1 MKLFKKVLAVA
12 LVGAMAVSMLT
23 ACGSSKQA
31 TAVRK
36 VGKGNAL
43 VAESSD
49 AMASLQKMSA
59 TANVTNDDVNAYYEA
74 LAKQKANTTLTAE
87 ESALVQSM
95 NEKLD
100 AARTEISQNLSQF
113 TCASADSSKAPYN
126 LYIWTNAA
134 ENPTTHAHYAYL
146 MKVDYNSHIAGS
158 RLALLVSPSFVE
170 LGEFKGTDSD
180 YAILKDVLKDAGD
193 KVGISIS
200 KVYGKDVLLVAVPN
214 AEGVVVSDYGKTA
227 APTAG
232 GQS

>member
-23 ACGSSKQA
+23 ACGSSKQ
-31 TAVRK
+31 TKAVNK

-43 VAESSD
+43 VAETND

-59 TANVTNDDVNAYYEA
+59 TANVTNSDVKAYNDA
-74 LAKQKANTTLTAE
+74 LTKRAAGSTLTTE
-87 ESALVQSM
+87 ETELVAAM
-95 NEKLD
+95 NKKLD
-100 AARTEISQNLSQF
+100 AARTEIAQNLSQF
-113 TCASADSSKAPYN
+113 TCASATSSSAPYD

-146 MKVDYNSHIAGS
+146 MKVDYTYHIAS
-158 RLALLVSPSFVE
+158 PRLALLVSPGFVE
-170 LGEFKGTDSD
+170 LGEFKGTDLD

-200 KVYGKDVLLVAVPN
+200 KAYGKDVLLVAVPKG
-214 AEGVVVSDYGKTA
+214 ATVSDFGKTA
-227 APTAG
+227 APSGT
-232 GQS
+232 

>member
-1 MKLFKKVLAVA
+1 MKLFKKVLAVV

-23 ACGSSKQA
+23 ACGSSKQ
-31 TAVRK
+31 TKAVNK

-43 VAESSD
+43 VAETND

-59 TANVTNDDVNAYYEA
+59 TANVTNSDVKAYNAA
-74 LAKQKANTTLTAE
+74 LKKQATGGTLTPDETTLVE
-87 ESALVQSM
+87 EM
-95 NEKLD
+95 NGKLD
-100 AARTEISQNLSQF
+100 TARTEIAQNLSQF
-113 TCASADSSKAPYN
+113 TCASATSSSAPYD

-146 MKVDYNSHIAGS
+146 MKVDYTYHIAS
-158 RLALLVSPSFVE
+158 PRLALLVSPSFVE

-214 AEGVVVSDYGKTA
+214 GKPVSDFGKTA
-227 APTAG
+227 APSGT
-232 GQS
+232 

>member
-23 ACGSSKQA
+23 ACGSSKQ
-31 TAVRK
+31 TKAVNK

-43 VAESSD
+43 VAETND

-59 TANVTNDDVNAYYEA
+59 TANVTNSDVTEYYAA
-74 LAKQKANTTLTAE
+74 LAKGNGKNEAE
-87 ESALVQSM
+87 KELVAAM
-95 NEKLD
+95 DNKLN
-100 AARTEISQNLSQF
+100 AARNEIAHNLSQF
-113 TCASADSSKAPYN
+113 TCASADSSSAPYD

-134 ENPTTHAHYAYL
+134 KNPTTSEHYAYL
-146 MKVDYNSHIAGS
+146 MKVDYTSHIAS
-158 RLALLVSPSFVE
+158 NRLALLVSPGFVE
-170 LGEFKGTDSD
+170 LGEFKGTDLD

-214 AEGVVVSDYGKTA
+214 GATVSNFGKTDA
-227 APTAG
+227 TTSG
-232 GQS
+232 T

>member
-23 ACGSSKQA
+23 ACGSSKQ
-31 TAVRK
+31 TKAVNK

-43 VAESSD
+43 VAETND

-59 TANVTNDDVNAYYEA
+59 TANVTDSDVTAYYKA
-74 LAKQKANTTLTAE
+74 LAKGNGQSEAE
-87 ESALVQSM
+87 KALVKTM
-95 NEKLD
+95 NDKLD
-100 AARTEISQNLSQF
+100 AARTEIAQNLSQF
-113 TCASADSSKAPYN
+113 TCASATSSSAPYD

-134 ENPTTHAHYAYL
+134 ENPTTGAHYAYL
-146 MKVDYNSHIAGS
+146 MKVNYTDHIAGP

-170 LGEFKGTDSD
+170 LGEFKGTDLD

-214 AEGVVVSDYGKTA
+214 GKPVSNFGKTA
-227 APTAG
+227 APSGT
-232 GQS
+232 

>member
-23 ACGSSKQA
+23 ACGSSKQ
-31 TAVRK
+31 TKAVNK

-43 VAESSD
+43 VAETSD

-59 TANVTNDDVNAYYEA
+59 TANVTNSDVTAYYAA
-74 LAKQKANTTLTAE
+74 LAKGNGQNEAE
-87 ESALVQSM
+87 KALVKTM
-95 NEKLD
+95 NDKLD
-100 AARTEISQNLSQF
+100 AARTEIAQNLAQF
-113 TCASADSSKAPYN
+113 TCATANSTNAPYD

-146 MKVDYNSHIAGS
+146 MKVDYTYHIAS
-158 RLALLVSPSFVE
+158 PRLALLVSPSFVE
-170 LGEFKGTDSD
+170 LGEFKGTDLD

-200 KVYGKDVLLVAVPN
+200 KVYGKDVLLVAVPKDKP
-214 AEGVVVSDYGKTA
+214 VSDFGKTN
-227 APTAG
+227 
-232 GQS
+232 

>member
-23 ACGSSKQA
+23 ACGSSKQ
-31 TAVRK
+31 TKAVNK

-43 VAESSD
+43 VAETSD

-59 TANVTNDDVNAYYEA
+59 TANVTNSDVTAYYAA
-74 LAKQKANTTLTAE
+74 LAKGNGQNEAE
-87 ESALVQSM
+87 KALVKTM
-95 NEKLD
+95 NDKLD
-100 AARTEISQNLSQF
+100 AARNEIAQNLSQF
-113 TCASADSSKAPYN
+113 TCASATSSSAPYD

-134 ENPTTHAHYAYL
+134 ENPITHAHYAYL
-146 MKVDYNSHIAGS
+146 MKVDYTYHIAS
-158 RLALLVSPSFVE
+158 PRLALLVSPSFVE

-214 AEGVVVSDYGKTA
+214 GKPVSDFGKTA
-227 APTAG
+227 APSGT
-232 GQS
+232 

>member
-1 MKLFKKVLAVA
+1 MKLFKKVLAVV

-23 ACGSSKQA
+23 ACGSSKQ
-31 TAVRK
+31 TKAVNK

-43 VAESSD
+43 VAETSD

-59 TANVTNDDVNAYYEA
+59 TANVTNSDVKAYYAA
-74 LAKQKANTTLTAE
+74 LAKQKQHTALTPE
-87 ESALVQSM
+87 ETALVTAMSD
-95 NEKLD
+95 KLD
-100 AARTEISQNLSQF
+100 AARTEIAQNLSQF
-113 TCASADSSKAPYN
+113 TCAKADSTSAPYD

-146 MKVDYNSHIAGS
+146 MKVKYDYHIATP
-158 RLALLVSPSFVE
+158 RLALLVSPGFVE

-200 KVYGKDVLLVAVPN
+200 KVYGKDVLLVAVPK
-214 AEGVVVSDYGKTA
+214 AATVSDFGKTA
-227 APTAG
+227 APSGT
-232 GQS
+232 

>member
-23 ACGSSKQA
+23 ACGSSKQ
-31 TAVRK
+31 TKAVNK

-43 VAESSD
+43 VAETSD

-59 TANVTNDDVNAYYEA
+59 TANVTDSDVTAYYKA
-74 LAKQKANTTLTAE
+74 LAKGNGQSEAE
-87 ESALVQSM
+87 KALVKTM
-95 NEKLD
+95 NDKLD
-100 AARTEISQNLSQF
+100 AARTEIAQNLSQF
-113 TCASADSSKAPYN
+113 TCAKADSSSATYD

-146 MKVDYNSHIAGS
+146 MKVNYNDHIKGS
-158 RLALLVSPSFVE
+158 RLALLVSPGFVE
-170 LGEFKGTDSD
+170 LGEFKGTDLD

-200 KVYGKDVLLVAVPN
+200 KVYGKDVLLVAVPK
-214 AEGVVVSDYGKTA
+214 GKPVSDFGKTA
-227 APTAG
+227 APSGT
-232 GQS
+232 

>member
-23 ACGSSKQA
+23 ACGSSKQ
-31 TAVRK
+31 TKAVNK

-43 VAESSD
+43 VAETND

-59 TANVTNDDVNAYYEA
+59 TANVTDSDVKAYNEA
-74 LAKQKANTTLTAE
+74 LAKKKQNVSLSPE
-87 ESALVQSM
+87 ETALVAAMDSKLNTAR
-95 NEKLD
+95 NEI
-100 AARTEISQNLSQF
+100 AQNLSQF
-113 TCASADSSKAPYN
+113 TCASADPSDGTYD

-146 MKVDYNSHIAGS
+146 MKVNYTNHIAGP

-170 LGEFKGTDSD
+170 LGEFKGTDLD

-200 KVYGKDVLLVAVPN
+200 KVYGKDVLLVAVPKDKP
-214 AEGVVVSDYGKTA
+214 VSEFGKTA
-227 APTAG
+227 APTSG
-232 GQS
+232 T

>member
-1 MKLFKKVLAVA
+1 MKLFKKVLAVV

-23 ACGSSKQA
+23 ACGSSKQ
-31 TAVRK
+31 TKAVNK

-43 VAESSD
+43 VAETND

-59 TANVTNDDVNAYYEA
+59 TANVTDKDVEAYNAA
-74 LAKQKANTTLTAE
+74 LKKQATGGTLTPDE
-87 ESALVQSM
+87 TALLATMKS
-95 NEKLD
+95 KLD
-100 AARTEISQNLSQF
+100 TARTEIAQNLSQF
-113 TCASADSSKAPYN
+113 TCASATSSSAPYD

-134 ENPTTHAHYAYL
+134 ENPTTGAHYAYL
-146 MKVDYNSHIAGS
+146 MKVNYTDHIAGP

-170 LGEFKGTDSD
+170 LGEFKGTDLD

-214 AEGVVVSDYGKTA
+214 GKPVSNFGKTA
-227 APTAG
+227 APSGT
-232 GQS
+232 